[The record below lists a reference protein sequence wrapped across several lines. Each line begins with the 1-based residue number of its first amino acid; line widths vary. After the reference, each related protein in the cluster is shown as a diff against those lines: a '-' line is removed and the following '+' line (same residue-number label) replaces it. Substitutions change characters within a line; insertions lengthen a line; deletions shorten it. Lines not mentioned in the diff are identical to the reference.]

1 MRYLFLAIALIFSL
15 GNTENASPSTIQE
28 LVDRDQYDAAFDLAR
43 KDALHGDGEAHD
55 WLGWFY
61 ENGRGTDVDMSAA
74 EFHYR
79 AAAREG
85 ENHARWRLGV
95 LIDSGEIAGTL
106 EEAVAFFNISA
117 DENYADGV
125 VSLAVMQAT
134 GRGTQQDYPAALGNY
149 MKAAQLGNDHAVR
162 GVGVMLFNGQGVE
175 ANKEEAAAWFLVS
188 AARGN
193 EDGENSLRMVLR
205 ELEGIDREALAA
217 RAKEIADE
225 LELPVD
231 IQTKASKDNSTVQ

>member
-15 GNTENASPSTIQE
+15 GNAEDSSPSAIQD
-28 LVDRDQYDAAFDLAR
+28 LVDREQFSAAFDLAS
-43 KDALHGDGEAHD
+43 KDARSGDGEAHD

-61 ENGRGTDVDMSAA
+61 ENGRGTDVDMPAA

-79 AAAREG
+79 EAARVG

-95 LIDSGEIAGTL
+95 LIDIGTITGTL
-106 EEAVAFFNISA
+106 EEAVAFFQIAA
-117 DENYADGV
+117 DDEYLEGY

-134 GRGTQQDYPAALGNY
+134 GRGTDQDYPAALGNY

-162 GVGVMLFNGQGVE
+162 GVGVMLYNGQGIDE
-175 ANKEEAAAWFLVS
+175 NKEEAAAWFLVS

-193 EDGENSLRMVLR
+193 EEGDRSFRMVLN
-205 ELEGIDREALAA
+205 ELGDANIEAIAA
-217 RAKEIADE
+217 RAKEIAQE
-225 LELPVD
+225 FGLP
-231 IQTKASKDNSTVQ
+231 ISIETEASKDNSAVQ